1 MLQVQGEP
9 CRGDVLFPAVDHAD
23 VQRGLERQARVGLDE
38 IERQRG
44 WLDDD
49 RRQGGVP
56 YRQRLE
62 RQLPVGQ
69 GDIVLAGPAA
79 KAKAPPCNAMPVKP
93 VVVGAWSSV
102 KLSSRPE
109 NSLAPASRSNLQS
122 RFIPEN
128 DSGSIPDKR
137 HRGQFIRAFELLSIA
152 DAGRARQRRYAL
164 GRGEPC
170 VDMRRCLKLEP
181 GRHHGRP
188 EVAGG
193 QPSERKGAVVGMF
206 HDVDLR
212 VSAPGI
218 ESVRRERAVDVNT
231 PRSNEINSVTIE

>member
-1 MLQVQGEP
+1 MKSSADSASESRCFRSGRALP
-9 CRGDVLFPAVDHAD
+9 WRRPFPAVDHAD

-69 GDIVLAGPAA
+69 GTSFLPGLPR
-79 KAKAPPCNAMPVKP
+79 KAKAPPATPCR
-93 VVVGAWSSV
+93 SSQS
-102 KLSSRPE
+102 LS
-109 NSLAPASRSNLQS
+109 AHGPASNCQADPRTRWLRPRGPTS
-122 RFIPEN
+122 RA
-128 DSGSIPDKR
+128 GSFQRTTAWLHPDKR

-206 HDVDLR
+206 HDVDLGFQRR
-212 VSAPGI
+212 VSKASG
-218 ESVRRERAVDVNT
+218 ESG
-231 PRSNEINSVTIE
+231 PWM